1 MQSRRNKIYTYTYV
15 YIYVY
20 KHINP
25 YIINVRPSVGS
36 HPLRIKSLIL
46 TEVYNVLSNFVLPLS
61 LILPILLV
69 FSHFFLLFGK
79 IRLIFIS
86 APLNMQFS
94 LLGIIHLILAWL
106 ISSHSYILKFTSS
119 ETVTVH
125 MIKIISIYL
134 LILLHMLYFSLK
146 FKSHTF
152 LHASSD

>member
-61 LILPILLV
+61 LILPVLLV

-94 LLGIIHLILAWL
+94 LLGIIHLSL
-106 ISSHSYILKFTSS
+106 IDF
-119 ETVTVH
+119 
-125 MIKIISIYL
+125 
-134 LILLHMLYFSLK
+134 FS
-146 FKSHTF
+146 F
-152 LHASSD
+152 LHLKIHFFRNSHCTHDKNYFYTSFNSTPYALFQFEV